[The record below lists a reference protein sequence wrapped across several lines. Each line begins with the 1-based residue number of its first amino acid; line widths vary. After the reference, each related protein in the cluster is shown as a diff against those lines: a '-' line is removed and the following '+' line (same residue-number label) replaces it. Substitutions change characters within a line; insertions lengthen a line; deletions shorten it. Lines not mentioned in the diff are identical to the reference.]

1 MAFTVRWEYSGV
13 SSVVRWLFLNP
24 DHRAPLVRFFKD
36 NISFLK
42 TAIDENGRQWVH
54 VITPAN
60 SHQVGF
66 FD

>member
-1 MAFTVRWEYSGV
+1 MGVFWSQQRGPVALFESGPPR
-13 SSVVRWLFLNP
+13 SPRSVLQG
-24 DHRAPLVRFFKD
+24 H
-36 NISFLK
+36 ISFLK